1 MSLADKTLRKELEK
15 YSKADIIC
23 ALCATF
29 NADYVVRD
37 MMHILRRKAFDRAQK
52 AEEKAFNEEMDANDQ
67 YLKWLK
73 EMSEKY
79 GDGRRVNFTTLPAAE
94 LKKGSALIEQVTKTR
109 KAAMDK
115 MKAVDRAC
123 GITGRKK
130 K

>member
-15 YSKADIIC
+15 YSKADIIN

-29 NADYVVRD
+29 NADHVVRS
-37 MMHILRRKAFDRAQK
+37 MLCILSRKAFDRAQK
-52 AEEKAFNEEMDANDQ
+52 AEEKAFNEEMDSSDQ

-73 EMSEKY
+73 EMAEKY

-94 LKKGSALIEQVTKTR
+94 LKKGGALIEQVAKTR

>member
-1 MSLADKTLRKELEK
+1 MSLTDKNLKKELEK
-15 YSKADIIC
+15 YSKTDIIS

-29 NADYVVRD
+29 NADHVVRS
-37 MMHILRRKAFDRAQK
+37 MLCILSRKAFDRAQQ

-73 EMSEKY
+73 EMAEKY
-79 GDGRRVNFTTLPAAE
+79 GDGRKVDFTTLPAAE
-94 LKKGSALIEQVTKTR
+94 LKKGSELIKQVTKTR

-115 MKAVDRAC
+115 MKAVDRTC